1 MKFKSFAKINLC
13 LDVLKKDKSG
23 YHIIQTVF
31 HEVKDLYD
39 EVEISNSKKDEI
51 IINASIPTSENLA
64 YRALKLLK
72 KELKIK
78 KCAKIKISKNI
89 PISSGLAGG
98 SSNAATVLKG
108 LNKMW
113 NLKLSKKKLLE
124 IAKSLGMDVPF
135 FILGG
140 TVYGE
145 NFGERLTRLRP
156 VKNITFTIHSKK
168 ENKNSTNRANAETPK
183 NPAKTAEKYK
193 NLQIKNCGK
202 FTEKTKKLLKAIL
215 LGDTKNIIKNLHND
229 FETIANPPAKIPK
242 NHHLSGA
249 GPTTFTATR

>member
-39 EVEISNSKKDEI
+39 EVEILNSKKDEI
-51 IINASIPTSENLA
+51 IINAPISSSENLA

-89 PISSGLAGG
+89 PISSGLGGG

-113 NLKLSKKKLLE
+113 NLKLPKKKLLE
-124 IAKSLGMDVPF
+124 MAKSLGMDVPF
-135 FILGG
+135 FIIGG

-145 NFGERLTRLRP
+145 NFGEKLTRLKP
-156 VKNITFTIHSKK
+156 VKNIIFTIHSKADF
-168 ENKNSTNRANAETPK
+168 TDT
-183 NPAKTAEKYK
+183 AKTAKKYK
-193 NLQIKNCGK
+193 KLKLKNCGK

-215 LGDTKNIIKNLHND
+215 LGDTKNIIKNLHSD
-229 FETIANPPAKIPK
+229 FETIANPATKIPK